1 MNNEGFRRLMQK
13 ERERREALK
22 AKEAEQI
29 KEESDQYPDE
39 DIEYIKEYEEQQ
51 EYFDEKLGK
60 QEDTEDVITDR
71 ENGDNEQD
79 KGIEG

>member
-29 KEESDQYPDE
+29 KEESQDIEREIENTEHQEYLEEKYGNQE
-39 DIEYIKEYEEQQ
+39 DI
-51 EYFDEKLGK
+51 
-60 QEDTEDVITDR
+60 EDVITDS

-79 KGIEG
+79 T

>member
-22 AKEAEQI
+22 AKEAEQN
-29 KEESDQYPDE
+29 KEVSDQYPDE
-39 DIEYIKEYEEQQ
+39 DIERIKEYEEQQ

-79 KGIEG
+79 KGIE

>member
-39 DIEYIKEYEEQQ
+39 DIERIKEYEEQQ
-51 EYFDEKLGK
+51 EYFDEKFGK
-60 QEDTEDVITDR
+60 QEDTEDAITDR

-79 KGIEG
+79 TES

>member
-29 KEESDQYPDE
+29 KEESEQIIGDVP
-39 DIEYIKEYEEQQ
+39 EEQ
-51 EYFDEKLGK
+51 EIV
-60 QEDTEDVITDR
+60 EDVITDS

-79 KGIEG
+79 TES

>member
-39 DIEYIKEYEEQQ
+39 DIERIKEYEEQQ
-51 EYFDEKLGK
+51 EYFDEKFGK

-79 KGIEG
+79 KGFE

>member
-29 KEESDQYPDE
+29 KEESEQIIE
-39 DIEYIKEYEEQQ
+39 DVPEEQ
-51 EYFDEKLGK
+51 EIV
-60 QEDTEDVITDR
+60 EDVITDS

-79 KGIEG
+79 TES

>member
-29 KEESDQYPDE
+29 KKESEQITEDVPEDQE
-39 DIEYIKEYEEQQ
+39 DIK
-51 EYFDEKLGK
+51 
-60 QEDTEDVITDR
+60 DVITDS

-79 KGIEG
+79 TES

>member
-39 DIEYIKEYEEQQ
+39 DIERIKEYEEQQ
-51 EYFDEKLGK
+51 EYFDEKFGK

-79 KGIEG
+79 KGIE

>member
-29 KEESDQYPDE
+29 KEKSDQHPDE
-39 DIEYIKEYEEQQ
+39 DIERIKEYEEQQ
-51 EYFDEKLGK
+51 EYLDEKYGK
-60 QEDTEDVITDR
+60 QEDIDDVVTDR
-71 ENGDNEQD
+71 ENGDHEPD
-79 KGIEG
+79 KGTE